1 MSFAK
6 SIVSGLRALFHR
18 QQVSQELDEEINSYH
33 AIAAEEKVRAG
44 MSREQAVRAARMQ
57 MGNMEVMK
65 DQIQGSGWES
75 VIETFAQDV
84 RFGLRTFA
92 KNPGFT
98 TVAVLTLALGISAN
112 ATIFSVVSAIMLKP
126 PPIPDADPRRRSRNG
141 GLWNRSNW
149 RVWSKPEPH
158 FGPEF
163 SRMEIGQPLVCR
175 YGGCAEIWKRKPV
188 LDGRTAR
195 TR

>member
-18 QQVSQELDEEINSYH
+18 QQVSQELDEEINSYL
-33 AIAAEEKVRAG
+33 AIATDEKVRAG
-44 MSREQAVRAARMQ
+44 MSPEQAVRAARMQ

-65 DQIQGSGWES
+65 DQIHGSGWES

-98 TVAVLTLALGISAN
+98 TVAVLTLALGDRRECHDLQRGQRHHAET
-112 ATIFSVVSAIMLKP
+112 A
-126 PPIPDADPRRRSRNG
+126 ADPQRRSRDG

-149 RVWSKPEPH
+149 RVCSKPEPH

-175 YGGCAEIWKRKPV
+175 YGGCAEIWKHKPV
-188 LDGRTAR
+188 LDSRTAR
-195 TR
+195 TC